1 MRNQKVALVTGAS
14 SGFGELTARLLA
26 QSGFKVFGASRRKS
40 AIGGGVEMLELDVT
54 LQASVDACIQSVL
67 TRGHTIDLLVNNA
80 GQTHAS
86 LVEDTP
92 IETAMGVFDTNFW
105 GVVRVTNAV
114 LPIMR
119 KQRSGLIIN
128 VGSLAGLVGVPGQGF
143 YAASKHALEGYTET
157 LQTELQQFDIRV
169 SLVEPGFFRTHLH
182 HSMLRVSRGIPDY
195 DSIRSKIESA
205 ISEAISGGGDP
216 RDVAQK
222 ILVVAR
228 SPTAEAAVSG
238 WQRRNLAST
247 MEDLASRGLVH
258 GRHAAAFS
266 LEVSQLGRIEPMC
279 ILREREQ
286 ERG

>member
-1 MRNQKVALVTGAS
+1 MRKQKVAVVTGAS

-26 QSGFKVFGASRRKS
+26 ESGFKVFGTSRRS
-40 AIGGGVEMLELDVT
+40 MAIGGGVEMLELDVT
-54 LQASVDACIQSVL
+54 LQASVDACIQTVL
-67 TRGHTIDLLVNNA
+67 TRSDTIDVLVNNA

-92 IETAMGVFDTNFW
+92 IETAMRVFDTNFW

-114 LPIMR
+114 LPTMR

-128 VGSLAGLVGVPGQGF
+128 VSSLAGLVGVPGQGF

-195 DSIRSKIESA
+195 DSIRSTIESA

-222 ILVVAR
+222 IVVVAR
-228 SPTAEAAVSG
+228 TRQPKLRYRVGSDATWVPRWKTWLPEG
-238 WQRRNLAST
+238 WFMAGMRRRFHLK
-247 MEDLASRGLVH
+247 
-258 GRHAAAFS
+258 
-266 LEVSQLGRIEPMC
+266 
-279 ILREREQ
+279 
-286 ERG
+286 